1 MTVGFRWFET
11 FLDRRGGD
19 AIPSFSAL
27 RSRAVSNSL
36 ISYPDKLQSARET
49 LRLTEPAPA
58 PEAHND
64 ALDER
69 HW

>member
-1 MTVGFRWFET
+1 
-11 FLDRRGGD
+11 
-19 AIPSFSAL
+19 L

-58 PEAHND
+58 PEAHHD